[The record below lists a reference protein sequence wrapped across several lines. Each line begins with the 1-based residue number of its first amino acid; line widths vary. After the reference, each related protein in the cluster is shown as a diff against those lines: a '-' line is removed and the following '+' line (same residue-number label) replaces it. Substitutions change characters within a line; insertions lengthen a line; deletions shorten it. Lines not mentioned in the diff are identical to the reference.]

1 MRALLVK
8 QVISLWTKTG
18 VYTGNCSGAHLEKV
32 RPTILIPL
40 SHLNP
45 QHRLN
50 QTSHSKGQH
59 AENACCEYLKQQGLK
74 LLARNYR
81 GHRGEIDLVMQEAQT
96 LVFVEVRFRKNSFYG
111 SALESVDQKK
121 QLRILSTAEE
131 YLQNKTKLKNGRIDV
146 VAMSQK
152 PQNKPNDDTEDNYT
166 FEWIKN
172 AF

>member
-1 MRALLVK
+1 MIQLL
-8 QVISLWTKTG
+8 
-18 VYTGNCSGAHLEKV
+18 
-32 RPTILIPL
+32 
-40 SHLNP
+40 HLNP

-74 LLARNYR
+74 LVARNYR
-81 GHRGEIDLVMQEAQT
+81 GHRGEIDIVMQEAET

-121 QLRILSTAEE
+121 QQRILNTAEE
-131 YLQNKTKLKNGRIDV
+131 YLQNKTKIKNGRIDV

-152 PQNKPNDDTEDNYT
+152 PQNKRDDNTQDIYS